1 MAKPILTGNADR
13 VLQLERTRAGNC
25 ARCGQEPSKHTDG
38 NCPDGGGSFTWAQ
51 TSAERT
57 ALVRNLGDFIAQAKE
72 SPRLK
77 LTADQQ
83 ALLDCI
89 ADAALNGKSPGTALT
104 LAAALR
110 WHVDRVA
117 TVLLELQGLELIG
130 KGLDV

>member
-25 ARCGQEPSKHTDG
+25 ARCGQEPSKHAGG
-38 NCPDGGGSFTWAQ
+38 NCPDGAGSFSWAH
-51 TSAERT
+51 TSAERS

-89 ADAALNGKSPGTALT
+89 ADASLNAKPATPTAC
-104 LAAALR
+104 AAALR
-110 WHVDRVA
+110 WDVDRVH
-117 TVLLELQGLELIG
+117 TVLLELQALELVG
-130 KGLDV
+130 KSQ